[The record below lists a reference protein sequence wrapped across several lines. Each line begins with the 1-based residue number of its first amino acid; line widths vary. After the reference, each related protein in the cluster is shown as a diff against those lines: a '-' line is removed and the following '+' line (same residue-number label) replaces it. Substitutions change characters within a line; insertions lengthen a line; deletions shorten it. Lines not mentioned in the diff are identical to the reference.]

1 MPLTS
6 HKPQTTDKIVST
18 QLLDINRMGPRRT
31 ATHDVGSPS
40 AHPLCTIQTV
50 NPAAVSKCPP
60 LQLYHICMMHELHNH
75 DDNQFTRDT
84 ADLTELL
91 QDAHI
96 ISIYVVFSLRLLYGN
111 IRATS
116 QLLSATTTA
125 RR

>member
-1 MPLTS
+1 
-6 HKPQTTDKIVST
+6 
-18 QLLDINRMGPRRT
+18 
-31 ATHDVGSPS
+31 
-40 AHPLCTIQTV
+40 
-50 NPAAVSKCPP
+50 
-60 LQLYHICMMHELHNH
+60 MMHELHNH

-116 QLLSATTTA
+116 QLLSATTTT